1 MHSSERKG
9 LCLMKWVMTYRN
21 TSKFAIFL
29 EYGNLHMYI
38 FFVLFFISCYVH
50 TLFFSSS
57 MSTLLRYK
65 ISSFCPLIMSKQ
77 KIKFCLDPRWPE
89 FTLHH
94 TTKPEIFYFV
104 FFISDTKIFICQSPL
119 FGQRT
124 LKLIEHCIR
133 CFRCFHLSN

>member
-1 MHSSERKG
+1 MLDEMSND
-9 LCLMKWVMTYRN
+9 L
-21 TSKFAIFL
+21 SKHFKICHIFGVWKL
-29 EYGNLHMYI
+29 A
-38 FFVLFFISCYVH
+38 YVH
-50 TLFFSSS
+50 IFCFVFHFMLCTYFILF
-57 MSTLLRYK
+57 LVYVDIILGYK